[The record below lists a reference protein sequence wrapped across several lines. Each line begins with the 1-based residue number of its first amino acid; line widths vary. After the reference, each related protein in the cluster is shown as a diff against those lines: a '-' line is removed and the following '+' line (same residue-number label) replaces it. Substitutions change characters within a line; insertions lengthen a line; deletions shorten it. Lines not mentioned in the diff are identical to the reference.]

1 MAATYLTVGSRFRP
15 FSYDELIKPLQEAT
29 QSHKLLEEAY
39 SELSTK
45 ASVWEN
51 IADQTNDPVAYS
63 LYKNYSNDLKEQADI
78 LNAQGLTPDSR
89 KNMLDLRARYS
100 SDIVPIEQAYTRRRE
115 LADEQ
120 RKARMQD
127 PTIMFQRD
135 ANMMSLD
142 KFLANPEFDY
152 GASYSGALLE
162 KQAGDAAANF
172 AKAITNNPRQWESIL
187 GSQYYQTYLQMGYT
201 PAEIFAFSIDDP
213 AAPEPLKE
221 LANNVYQSSGIDL
234 WGSPA
239 QQQLA
244 KDYIKRGIYRA
255 IGTGKYDTLQNRN
268 FIPDISGRRGGS
280 EKNPKLPYQN
290 NSLNF
295 TDIPSSSYSLF
306 SDNSAIKKK
315 AMRTPFSY
323 TNEDGSK
330 ETISD
335 PYTATILYNTLKK
348 EINDS
353 FSIKGENDKS
363 FKEILDDIST
373 RGYSVLKENED
384 NKYGTILTRGE
395 DGNLV
400 VMDNAKLPLYDRNK
414 FYRND
419 PNLVQDIIDV
429 KSMKGD
435 INEELSEKYNN
446 SYKEISDIYSVIHEL
461 DGQDIQNHIFN
472 DEDIASIMQEY
483 NIPLDT
489 ELKDFINYTGLPYV
503 SYYNRVI
510 PSLSSG
516 AKDKKID
523 NFTKVLSDQ
532 LRTIK
537 SANGRTPKNYLD
549 KNIKSSHGIYKLNDN
564 LEFDKESIKKPS
576 DIFTVDE
583 DTQDINNIVNMFFPP
598 ELVLRDY
605 VGIVTSTG
613 QKYAIPISLFSNKLN
628 AFTTPE
634 VKEMIS
640 GLIRTRNYSGAD
652 IYMQRVLNAA
662 LPMTN
667 YNSFAEQP
675 GTLNTDS
682 FTTYEESVPFNLY

>member
-15 FSYDELIKPLQEAT
+15 FSYDELVRPLQEAT
-29 QSHKLLEEAY
+29 QSHKLLEDAY

-51 IADQTNDPVAYS
+51 IADQTKDPVAYS
-63 LYKNYSNDLKEQADI
+63 LYKNYSNDLKKQADI

-89 KNMLDLRARYS
+89 KSMLDLRSRYS

-115 LADEQ
+115 LAEEQ

-135 ANMMSLD
+135 ANTLSLD
-142 KFLANPEFDY
+142 DFLSNPEFDY

-172 AKAITNNPRQWESIL
+172 AKAITNNPRKWESIL
-187 GSQYYQTYLQMGYT
+187 GSQYYQTYLQLGYT
-201 PAEIFAFSIDDP
+201 PAEIFSFSIDDP
-213 AAPEPLKE
+213 AAPKPLKE

-234 WGSPA
+234 WGSPV
-239 QQQLA
+239 QKQLA

-268 FIPDISGRRGGS
+268 FIPDVSGRKGGS
-280 EKNPKLPYQN
+280 GKDPKLPYQN

-306 SDNSAIKKK
+306 PDNSIIKKK
-315 AMRTPFSY
+315 AMRVPFSY

-353 FSIKGENDKS
+353 YSIKEKNDKD
-363 FKEILDDIST
+363 FKEVLDDIST
-373 RGYSVLKENED
+373 RGYSVLKKNED
-384 NKYGTILTRGE
+384 NKYGTVLMRGE

-400 VMDNAKLPLYDRNK
+400 VMDDMKLSVYDRGTLGKSGLDVVNEIISIDLNK
-414 FYRND
+414 KN
-419 PNLVQDIIDV
+419 
-429 KSMKGD
+429 
-435 INEELSEKYNN
+435 INKELSEKYNN
-446 SYKEISDIYSVIHEL
+446 FYKEISDIYSVIHEL
-461 DGQDIQNHIFN
+461 DEQDIQNHIFD
-472 DEDIASIMQEY
+472 DEDIASIMQEF

-489 ELKDFINYTGLPYV
+489 ELKDFVNYTGLPYV
-503 SYYNRVI
+503 AYYNRVI
-510 PSLSSG
+510 PSLSSE

-532 LRTIK
+532 LRTMK
-537 SANGRTPKNYLD
+537 SADGKTPKNYLD

-583 DTQDINNIVNMFFPP
+583 DTQNINNIANIFFPV
-598 ELVLRDY
+598 ELISRNY
-605 VGIVTSTG
+605 VGITTSTG

-634 VKEMIS
+634 VKQNINW
-640 GLIRTRNYSGAD
+640 LIKTRNYPGAD
-652 IYMQRVLNAA
+652 IYMQEVLNLA

-667 YNSFAEQP
+667 YNQFSEQP
-675 GTLNTDS
+675 GTLNADS
-682 FTTYEESVPFNLY
+682 FITYKESGPYNLY